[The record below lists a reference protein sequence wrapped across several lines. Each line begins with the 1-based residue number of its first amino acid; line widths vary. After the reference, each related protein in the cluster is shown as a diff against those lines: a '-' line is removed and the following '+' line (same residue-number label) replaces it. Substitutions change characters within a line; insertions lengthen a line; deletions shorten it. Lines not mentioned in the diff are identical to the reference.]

1 MRTIGI
7 DLGTTNCLAAV
18 WQNGES
24 VLIPDSSGEYLTPS
38 FVSVDGDQI
47 YVGKTAKERM
57 IAHPDQTASVFK
69 RYMGTDR
76 QFCLGGR
83 MFHPEELSAFLLKKI
98 KEDAEAFL
106 QEEVGEAVISVPAYF
121 HDKARAATKR
131 AGELAGFVV
140 KRIINEPS
148 AAALACQNMEQQED
162 ATILVF
168 DFGGGTLDVS
178 LVESFDNVVQIE
190 AVSGDNHLG
199 GSDFD
204 NVIARYFCEK
214 QNLLWDSLNEKL
226 KSVIL
231 KAAERCKIELTTATD
246 AVMRVRYEEQSWDL
260 SLSRQDVV
268 HIAAEIFRRMEK
280 PVKRVLMDGNISPNE
295 LTEVVL
301 VGGSC
306 KMEIVKQYLSYIL
319 EGRKIE
325 TRDPD
330 RMIARGLGVVVG
342 IKERDDAIKDML
354 LTDICPFSLGVAIRN
369 PDGSDRDVMSVLIER
384 NTSLPASREKRYYTS
399 HDNQTEVAVN
409 VYQGESYYADDNLSL
424 GQIKLHVPPKKEGE
438 VYVDIRF
445 TYDINGLLEVQ
456 LYTPEIGQMRKIIF
470 QKEENSMTEAEKEAK
485 LKEFEKLKIHPKEKE
500 ENQYLVAKGE
510 ALYVQST
517 GALRDAVGKWLGYFT
532 GLLEEQ
538 DEAKIRKERKKV
550 EAAFAQLEQILQYQG
565 VPMGMNPYTENWYE
579 RDPKEAV
586 IEDFGVWVER
596 HRGE

>member
-24 VLIPDSSGEYLTPS
+24 VLIPDSSGEYLTSS

-83 MFHPEELSAFLLKKI
+83 MFLPEELSAFLLKKI

-280 PVKRVLMDGNISPNE
+280 PVKRVLMDGNISPDE
-295 LTEVVL
+295 LTEIVL

-325 TRDPD
+325 THDPD

-354 LTDICPFSLGVAIRN
+354 LTDICPFSLGVGIRN

-384 NTSLPASREKRYYTS
+384 NTSLPASREKRYYTAY
-399 HDNQTEVAVN
+399 DNQTEVSVN

-586 IEDFGVWVER
+586 IEDFEAWVER